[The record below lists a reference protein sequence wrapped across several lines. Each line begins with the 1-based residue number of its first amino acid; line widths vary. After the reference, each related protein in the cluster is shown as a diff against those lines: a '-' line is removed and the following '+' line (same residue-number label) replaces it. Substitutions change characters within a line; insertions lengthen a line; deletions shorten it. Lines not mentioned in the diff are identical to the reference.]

1 MGSTRV
7 SEVAGIMSIG
17 QGGQTL
23 TGTKEGDLKVQFA
36 EVMSQMTTQVG
47 GGYNYGGQNSR
58 QDVAAVTGNSS
69 VADDYER
76 YQNAAGSIK
85 DNSAGKTDIQSENA
99 DEKLA
104 AFDEDVRQVLK
115 DKLGVTDE
123 EIADA
128 MQKLGL
134 TVADL
139 IQPNQLAQLTAEL
152 TGCEN
157 VGELLCNSSFMEIVN
172 EIGELSQNLLDELG
186 MTPQMFTEMAAA
198 TDTNVN
204 AEQLSADIQVPE
216 NDNAVQTAADAVPEQ
231 MISDA
236 KDDKTVQ
243 TVLNADEVETQK
255 PEDNIVLQKEV
266 ADNVKDTDDVND
278 GLMPEKTEEPDV
290 KTESDKGQQTGSKN
304 ESGNASGQ
312 TAFVN
317 QEHVAD
323 PAAVKT
329 PENVPEF
336 SRQLD
341 TLDLIRQVTEFTKI
355 TVREAQTTMEMQ
367 LNPEHLGKIYIE
379 VTTKEGNVS
388 AHIMTQNELVKEAL
402 EAQMAEL
409 KQSMNQAGVKVDAVE
424 VTVGS
429 HEFEKNLEQNAKQE
443 EQQAEQARLE
453 EEAKQLRQQEEREA
467 ALQAEK
473 DAGIPYIGM
482 PESSIDATRTLGTH
496 GMAKSGWAYKKDG
509 TFKQMT
515 YYWYANNRTPIFTA
529 VCQDGKVIETQKI
542 DGYWSG
548 NALLVPVVKPDIPT
562 TFHSGSSGSVREDYD
577 NPEDLYEDNRDWYD
591 DEDEAWDEWENG

>member
-1 MGSTRV
+1 MGSTSV
-7 SEVAGIMSIG
+7 SEVTGIMSVG
-17 QGGQTL
+17 QGSQTL

-47 GGYNYGGQNSR
+47 YGYSYGGQNGKQNMS
-58 QDVAAVTGNSS
+58 VVTGKSS
-69 VADDYER
+69 VTDNYER
-76 YQNAAGSIK
+76 YQNNAASIK
-85 DNSAGKTDIQSENA
+85 NNPSDKTDIQTGNT

-104 AFDEDVRQVLK
+104 AFEEDVRQVLK
-115 DKLGVTDE
+115 EKLGVTDE
-123 EIADA
+123 EITDA

-139 IQPNQLAQLTAEL
+139 IQPNQLTQLTAEL
-152 TGCEN
+152 TGSEN
-157 VGELLCNSSFMEIVN
+157 IGELLCNDSFMEIVN
-172 EIGELSQNLLDELG
+172 EIGGLSQDLLDDLG
-186 MTPQMFTEMAAA
+186 MTSQMFTETVAAA
-198 TDTNVN
+198 SQVVTTPES
-204 AEQLSADIQVPE
+204 AGIEQLPEMQVTENVKADKTAANDTSDQMNSVLKEE
-216 NDNAVQTAADAVPEQ
+216 NTVQTA
-231 MISDA
+231 SD
-236 KDDKTVQ
+236 
-243 TVLNADEVETQK
+243 ADEVEIQK
-255 PEDNIVLQKEV
+255 PEDNILLQKEV
-266 ADNVKDTDDVND
+266 AEETDTKADD
-278 GLMPEKTEEPDV
+278 G
-290 KTESDKGQQTGSKN
+290 QTGNRN
-304 ESGNASGQ
+304 ESGNTSNQ

-443 EQQAEQARLE
+443 ERQAEEQEKASPKTRRINLDELDELSGVMSE
-453 EEAKQLRQQEEREA
+453 EEALVAQIMA
-467 ALQAEK
+467 
-473 DAGIPYIGM
+473 D
-482 PESSIDATRTLGTH
+482 H
-496 GMAKSGWAYKKDG
+496 GNSVDY
-509 TFKQMT
+509 
-515 YYWYANNRTPIFTA
+515 TA
-529 VCQDGKVIETQKI
+529 
-542 DGYWSG
+542 
-548 NALLVPVVKPDIPT
+548 
-562 TFHSGSSGSVREDYD
+562 
-577 NPEDLYEDNRDWYD
+577 
-591 DEDEAWDEWENG
+591 

>member
-1 MGSTRV
+1 MGSTSV
-7 SEVAGIMSIG
+7 SEVTGIMSVG

-47 GGYNYGGQNSR
+47 GGYSYGGQSSK
-58 QDVAAVTGNSS
+58 QGTAAVTGQSS
-69 VADDYER
+69 VTDNYER
-76 YQNAAGSIK
+76 YQNTVGGIK
-85 DNSAGKTDIQSENA
+85 DNSTAKSDVKAEDTDK
-99 DEKLA
+99 KLA

-123 EIADA
+123 EITDA

-134 TVADL
+134 TIADL

-204 AEQLSADIQVPE
+204 AEQLPADIQVPE

-236 KDDKTVQ
+236 KDDK
-243 TVLNADEVETQK
+243 DEVETQK

-443 EQQAEQARLE
+443 ERQAEEQEKASPKTRRINLDELDELSGVMSE
-453 EEAKQLRQQEEREA
+453 EEALVAQIMA
-467 ALQAEK
+467 
-473 DAGIPYIGM
+473 D
-482 PESSIDATRTLGTH
+482 H
-496 GMAKSGWAYKKDG
+496 GNSVDY
-509 TFKQMT
+509 
-515 YYWYANNRTPIFTA
+515 TA
-529 VCQDGKVIETQKI
+529 
-542 DGYWSG
+542 
-548 NALLVPVVKPDIPT
+548 
-562 TFHSGSSGSVREDYD
+562 
-577 NPEDLYEDNRDWYD
+577 
-591 DEDEAWDEWENG
+591 

>member
-1 MGSTRV
+1 MLGVHLGFEGEQSVHELFLTHFQAEHCYRHSLFERHILCDIQDKRGFAHGRTRRNQNQVRGLQSRCLIVQVNKTCRDSRYVSFIAGSLFDSIHRVHNDLTDRDKITRV
-7 SEVAGIMSIG
+7 SALNQIKDLFLRRLKDFF
-17 QGGQTL
+17 QTL
-23 TGTKEGDLKVQFA
+23 LA
-36 EVMSQMTTQVG
+36 CI
-47 GGYNYGGQNSR
+47 
-58 QDVAAVTGNSS
+58 
-69 VADDYER
+69 
-76 YQNAAGSIK
+76 AG
-85 DNSAGKTDIQSENA
+85 
-99 DEKLA
+99 
-104 AFDEDVRQVLK
+104 VR
-115 DKLGVTDE
+115 DF
-123 EIADA
+123 
-128 MQKLGL
+128 
-134 TVADL
+134 L

-323 PAAVKT
+323 PATVKT

-443 EQQAEQARLE
+443 ERQAEEQEKASPKTRRINLDELDELSGVMSE
-453 EEAKQLRQQEEREA
+453 EEALVAQIMA
-467 ALQAEK
+467 
-473 DAGIPYIGM
+473 D
-482 PESSIDATRTLGTH
+482 H
-496 GMAKSGWAYKKDG
+496 GNSVDY
-509 TFKQMT
+509 
-515 YYWYANNRTPIFTA
+515 TA
-529 VCQDGKVIETQKI
+529 
-542 DGYWSG
+542 
-548 NALLVPVVKPDIPT
+548 
-562 TFHSGSSGSVREDYD
+562 
-577 NPEDLYEDNRDWYD
+577 
-591 DEDEAWDEWENG
+591 

>member
-1 MGSTRV
+1 MGSTSV
-7 SEVAGIMSIG
+7 SEVTGIMSVG

-47 GGYNYGGQNSR
+47 GGYSYGGQSSK
-58 QDVAAVTGNSS
+58 QGTAAVTGQSS
-69 VADDYER
+69 VTDNYER
-76 YQNAAGSIK
+76 YQNTVGGIK
-85 DNSAGKTDIQSENA
+85 DNSTAKSDVKAEDTDK
-99 DEKLA
+99 KLA
-104 AFDEDVRQVLK
+104 AYDEDVRQVLK

-123 EIADA
+123 EITDA

-134 TVADL
+134 TIADL

-157 VGELLCNSSFMEIVN
+157 VGELLCNDSFMEIVN

-186 MTPQMFTEMAAA
+186 MTPQMFTETVAA

-204 AEQLSADIQVPE
+204 AEQLPADIQVPE
-216 NDNAVQTAADAVPEQ
+216 NDNAVQTAADDVPEQ
-231 MISDA
+231 MVSDV
-236 KDDKTVQ
+236 KEDKTVQ
-243 TVLNADEVETQK
+243 TVLNAGEMEAQK
-255 PEDNIVLQKEV
+255 PEDNIVLQNEV
-266 ADNVKDTDDVND
+266 ADSVKDTDDVNDETTVTGED
-278 GLMPEKTEEPDV
+278 GLMPEKTEESDV
-290 KTESDKGQQTGSKN
+290 KTESDKGQQTDSRN
-304 ESGNASGQ
+304 ESGNTSNQ
-312 TAFVN
+312 TAFVT
-317 QEHVAD
+317 QEHTAE
-323 PAAVKT
+323 PAMVKT

-443 EQQAEQARLE
+443 ERQAEEQEKASPKTRRINLDELDELSGVMSE
-453 EEAKQLRQQEEREA
+453 EEALVAQIMA
-467 ALQAEK
+467 
-473 DAGIPYIGM
+473 D
-482 PESSIDATRTLGTH
+482 H
-496 GMAKSGWAYKKDG
+496 GNSVDY
-509 TFKQMT
+509 
-515 YYWYANNRTPIFTA
+515 TA
-529 VCQDGKVIETQKI
+529 
-542 DGYWSG
+542 
-548 NALLVPVVKPDIPT
+548 
-562 TFHSGSSGSVREDYD
+562 
-577 NPEDLYEDNRDWYD
+577 
-591 DEDEAWDEWENG
+591 

>member
-58 QDVAAVTGNSS
+58 QDMAAVTGNSS
-69 VADDYER
+69 VADNYER

-123 EIADA
+123 EITDA

-134 TVADL
+134 TIADL

-152 TGCEN
+152 TGCGD
-157 VGELLCNSSFMEIVN
+157 VGELLCDSSFVEIIN

-186 MTPQMFTEMAAA
+186 MTPQMFVETVVEAA
-198 TDTNVN
+198 TTATAEMPAVETTTAEMPAAETTTVN
-204 AEQLSADIQVPE
+204 ADVEQMPAD
-216 NDNAVQTAADAVPEQ
+216 DNVVQTVTDDVPDQAD
-231 MISDA
+231 SDA

-243 TVLNADEVETQK
+243 TVLNADETETQK
-255 PEDNIVLQKEV
+255 PENNIVLQKEV
-266 ADNVKDTDDVND
+266 TEDTEDVKNADDPQDETVLTEEDN
-278 GLMPEKTEEPDV
+278 LMPEESKGQDARAEPDR
-290 KTESDKGQQTGSKN
+290 GQTGGRN
-304 ESGNASGQ
+304 ESGNTANQ
-312 TAFVN
+312 TVFVN
-317 QEHVAD
+317 QEHAAD
-323 PAAVKT
+323 VAAVKT
-329 PENVPEF
+329 SENVPEF

-341 TLDLIRQVTEFTKI
+341 TLDLIRQVTEFTKL
-355 TVREAQTTMEMQ
+355 TVRDTQTTMEMQ
-367 LNPEHLGKIYIE
+367 LNPEHLGKLYIE

-409 KQSMNQAGVKVDAVE
+409 KQSMNQTGVKVDAVE

-443 EQQAEQARLE
+443 ERQAEEQEKASPKTRRINLDELDELSGVMSE
-453 EEAKQLRQQEEREA
+453 EEVLVAQIMA
-467 ALQAEK
+467 
-473 DAGIPYIGM
+473 D
-482 PESSIDATRTLGTH
+482 H
-496 GMAKSGWAYKKDG
+496 GNSVDY
-509 TFKQMT
+509 
-515 YYWYANNRTPIFTA
+515 TA
-529 VCQDGKVIETQKI
+529 
-542 DGYWSG
+542 
-548 NALLVPVVKPDIPT
+548 
-562 TFHSGSSGSVREDYD
+562 
-577 NPEDLYEDNRDWYD
+577 
-591 DEDEAWDEWENG
+591 

>member
-1 MGSTRV
+1 MGSTSV
-7 SEVAGIMSIG
+7 SEVSGIMSIG

-47 GGYNYGGQNSR
+47 GGYSYGGQNSK
-58 QDVAAVTGNSS
+58 QDMSAVTGKSS
-69 VADDYER
+69 AADNYER
-76 YQNAAGSIK
+76 YQNTVGSIK
-85 DNSAGKTDIQSENA
+85 DNSAGKADIQTENT

-104 AFDEDVRQVLK
+104 SFDEDVRQVLK

-123 EIADA
+123 EITDA

-198 TDTNVN
+198 TITATAANAD
-204 AEQLSADIQVPE
+204 AEQLPDIQVQE
-216 NDNAVQTAADAVPEQ
+216 DGNAVQTAADAAPEQ

-236 KDDKTVQ
+236 KADNS
-243 TVLNADEVETQK
+243 VLNADEVETQK

-266 ADNVKDTDDVND
+266 ADNVKNTDDVND
-278 GLMPEKTEEPDV
+278 ETTSTEEDSLVPEKTEEPVAKADP
-290 KTESDKGQQTGSKN
+290 DKGQQTGGKN

-317 QEHVAD
+317 QEHVTD
-323 PAAVKT
+323 QTAVKT

-355 TVREAQTTMEMQ
+355 TVREAQTTMQMQ
-367 LNPEHLGKIYIE
+367 LNPEHLGKLYIE
-379 VTTKEGNVS
+379 VTTREGNVS

-429 HEFEKNLEQNAKQE
+429 HEFERNLEQNAQQDEKQAE
-443 EQQAEQARLE
+443 EQERTSPKTRRINLDELDELSGVMSE
-453 EEAKQLRQQEEREA
+453 EEALVAQIMA
-467 ALQAEK
+467 
-473 DAGIPYIGM
+473 D
-482 PESSIDATRTLGTH
+482 H
-496 GMAKSGWAYKKDG
+496 GNSVDY
-509 TFKQMT
+509 
-515 YYWYANNRTPIFTA
+515 TA
-529 VCQDGKVIETQKI
+529 
-542 DGYWSG
+542 
-548 NALLVPVVKPDIPT
+548 
-562 TFHSGSSGSVREDYD
+562 
-577 NPEDLYEDNRDWYD
+577 
-591 DEDEAWDEWENG
+591 